1 MRRPLLVAI
10 VMAMSMAMV
19 GLAGCVDIP
28 PDPLQLDR
36 GMLTVDNHTSS
47 DWNNVEIW
55 INRYYRVTTPTIA
68 AHARFQVP
76 LDAFV
81 SGYAQRF
88 DIHKAVVKDLQLT
101 AKQPDGKPVLI
112 KRESATGLAALGSK
126 GEQ

>member
-1 MRRPLLVAI
+1 MSRALLAALAFTMVAI
-10 VMAMSMAMV
+10 
-19 GLAGCVDIP
+19 AGCVDIP

-36 GMLTVDNHTSS
+36 GMLTVDNQTAS

-55 INRYYRVTTPTIA
+55 INRYYRVTVPTIA

-88 DIHKAVVKDLQLT
+88 DIHKAVIKDLQLT
-101 AKQPDGKPVLI
+101 AKQPDGTPVSI
-112 KRESATGLAALGSK
+112 KRDPTTGLAALGSK
-126 GEQ
+126 GKQ